1 MRPARPAC
9 WPAAPIARCSSG
21 CGSWPRAHLVAAARR
36 RRPLQQLAHQVQAWR
51 SLTASSR
58 TSTRCGAGTAGTML
72 ARRRSRAAAR
82 VADPGHMRTWSAR
95 RAGTG
100 RLQQMAT
107 RCRPGDRS
115 RLKQD
120 VDQVR
125 RRRGRHAGQRRR
137 SRAAAR
143 AADPGRARTWSPRRA
158 GAGRCS
164 SWPTRCRPGDRS
176 PPQAGRR
183 PGAAPARPARCW
195 PGADR
200 ALQPV
205 LQILATCAPG
215 QRGAPAACC
224 SWITRYC
231 TAFGWNAVA
240 VLLESNK
247 AKDQRTD
254 QQMQSKGSSTSP
266 RGFER
271 SEPGQDMRR

>member
-1 MRPARPAC
+1 MLASGADRALQLGLRILAARAPGRRGAPA
-9 WPAAPIARCSSG
+9 PAA
-21 CGSWPRAHLVAAARR
+21 AAAG
-36 RRPLQQLAHQVQAWR
+36 PP
-51 SLTASSR
+51 
-58 TSTRCGAGTAGTML
+58 GAGL
-72 ARRRSRAAAR
+72 AIA
-82 VADPGHMRTWSAR
+82 H
-95 RAGTG
+95 
-100 RLQQMAT
+100 
-107 RCRPGDRS
+107 

-125 RRRGRHAGQRRR
+125 RRRGRHAAGQRRD
-137 SRAAAR
+137 RALQLGLLILAAR
-143 AADPGRARTWSPRRA
+143 APDRR
-158 GAGRCS
+158 GA
-164 SWPTRCRPGDRS
+164 P
-176 PPQAGRR
+176 
-183 PGAAPARPARCW
+183 APARPARCW
-195 PGADR
+195 PSADR